1 MKWAGA
7 ASKPEMAIFPY
18 TPQVIVTNDSNS
30 NLLLGYI
37 LVTVSRPTLAK
48 SITVGFSGTYSICWT
63 GGVGPSREEYF
74 QHRLF
79 HCERL
84 MLSTTNLVTSGEPVF
99 DSPPIAYGGLDAEWE
114 DVVFDN
120 NASSATSVLS
130 SSTEHDDPPSYSEE
144 GYTVQDAQTISNS
157 FMLSPGTHR
166 LEFVFMIPP
175 RMPSTILSHLGGIE
189 YKLTAF
195 MKTRG
200 HLGVP
205 TTTRAETPVQLVNIP
220 TRLAQ
225 LQSSLPVNDEA
236 TFTRQIDNS
245 WWLMVRVTS
254 CTTFPEDTIH
264 MSVCMSW
271 PVRCEYD
278 DDINEHLELLAVQMD
293 LCESTVH
300 RSMLNGKV
308 LKTDM
313 ITVASSMNG
322 DTKLLKSNNRDT
334 LPPSY
339 NGMGRVSE
347 GKQSNETESEHLISA
362 VEYEDE
368 VRERASEQSGRIR
381 GMFNET
387 RKQEFKLR
395 VPHQRNMSS
404 EAKRVDGIHIDCRS
418 APLSVSHQLHIT
430 LQVLDKVT
438 QKLHLVPFHARLVI
452 IPEVESF
459 LLPAYSSALQDT
471 RVQ

>member
-1 MKWAGA
+1 MKWTGTAT
-7 ASKPEMAIFPY
+7 KPEMAIFPY

-37 LVTVSRPTLAK
+37 IVTVSRPTLAK
-48 SITVGFSGTYSICWT
+48 SITVGFSGTYSICWAD
-63 GGVGPSREEYF
+63 GVGPSREEYF

-79 HCERL
+79 HSERL
-84 MLSTTNLVTSGEPVF
+84 MLSTTNLVTSEAVF
-99 DSPPIAYGGLDAEWE
+99 DAPCAYELDAEWE

-120 NASSATSVLS
+120 ASSATSVLS
-130 SSTEHDDPPSYSEE
+130 SETVHEEPPSYSED
-144 GYTVQDAQTISNS
+144 GYVLDNPISNS
-157 FMLSPGTHR
+157 FVLSPGTHR

-175 RMPSTILSHLGGIE
+175 RMPSTILSHLGNIE

-200 HLGVP
+200 HLGMP
-205 TTTRAETPVQLVNIP
+205 TTIRAETPVQLVNIP

-245 WWLMVRVTS
+245 WWLMVRVSS

-264 MSVCMSW
+264 MDVCMSW
-271 PVRCEYD
+271 PVRCEYNE
-278 DDINEHLELLAVQMD
+278 DINEHLELCAVQMD

-300 RSMLNGKV
+300 KSMLNGKV

-322 DTKLLKSNNRDT
+322 DTKLLKRSNRNT

-339 NGMGRVSE
+339 NRNQDCVSD
-347 GKQSNETESEHLISA
+347 GKQSNETESEHHISA
-362 VEYEDE
+362 IEYEDE
-368 VRERASEQSGRIR
+368 LRERTSESGRIR

-387 RKQEFKLR
+387 RKQEFKLQ

-404 EAKRVDGIHIDCRS
+404 DATRVDGIHIDCRS

-430 LQVLDKVT
+430 LQIMDKVT

>member
-1 MKWAGA
+1 
-7 ASKPEMAIFPY
+7 
-18 TPQVIVTNDSNS
+18 
-30 NLLLGYI
+30 
-37 LVTVSRPTLAK
+37 
-48 SITVGFSGTYSICWT
+48 
-63 GGVGPSREEYF
+63 
-74 QHRLF
+74 
-79 HCERL
+79 
-84 MLSTTNLVTSGEPVF
+84 
-99 DSPPIAYGGLDAEWE
+99 WE
-114 DVVFDN
+114 DVVFD

-130 SSTEHDDPPSYSEE
+130 SETVHEEPPSYSED
-144 GYTVQDAQTISNS
+144 GYVLDNPISNS
-157 FMLSPGTHR
+157 FVLSPGTHR

-175 RMPSTILSHLGGIE
+175 RMPSTILSHLGNIE

-200 HLGVP
+200 HLGMP
-205 TTTRAETPVQLVNIP
+205 TTIRAETPVQLVNIP

-245 WWLMVRVTS
+245 WWLMVRVSS

-264 MSVCMSW
+264 MDVCMSW
-271 PVRCEYD
+271 PVRCEYNE
-278 DDINEHLELLAVQMD
+278 DINEHLELCAVQMD

-300 RSMLNGKV
+300 KSMLNGKV

-322 DTKLLKSNNRDT
+322 DTKLLKRSNRNT

-339 NGMGRVSE
+339 NRNQDCVSD
-347 GKQSNETESEHLISA
+347 GKQSNETESEHHISA
-362 VEYEDE
+362 IEYEDE
-368 VRERASEQSGRIR
+368 LRERTSESGRIR

-387 RKQEFKLR
+387 RKQEFKLQ

-404 EAKRVDGIHIDCRS
+404 DATRVDGIHIDCRS

-430 LQVLDKVT
+430 LQIMDKVT